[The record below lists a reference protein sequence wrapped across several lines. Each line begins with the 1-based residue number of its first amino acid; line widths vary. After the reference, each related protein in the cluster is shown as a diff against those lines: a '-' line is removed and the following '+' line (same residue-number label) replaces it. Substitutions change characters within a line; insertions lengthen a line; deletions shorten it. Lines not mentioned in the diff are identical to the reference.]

1 MNITDIIAVKNKII
15 PRRHEPSH
23 FCKRY
28 FKYSIIRNIADHEL
42 RGTSVLLSSTREIPF
57 FIFPVHLGTSKKKKN
72 KKTKKT
78 FSKYYKIS
86 VWRRKRVFYFFGD
99 CGTFLYAKIYRL
111 YILILFPFEKYTFT
125 FCLILYNAFVN
136 DIQYYLE

>member
-57 FIFPVHLGTSKKKKN
+57 FIFPVHLGTSKKKKTKRQ
-72 KKTKKT
+72 KKLSVNITK
-78 FSKYYKIS
+78 YQ
-86 VWRRKRVFYFFGD
+86 FGD
-99 CGTFLYAKIYRL
+99 EKGSFIFLETVGLSCTLKYIDCIY
-111 YILILFPFEKYTFT
+111 
-125 FCLILYNAFVN
+125 
-136 DIQYYLE
+136 